1 MFQTKS
7 GLFTGCFLA
16 LLAGYAIM
24 AHVTGLYRPHQNS
37 VYMETVYP
45 VLR

>member
-1 MFQTKS
+1 
-7 GLFTGCFLA
+7 
-16 LLAGYAIM
+16 M